1 MDGTS
6 EKKPFGAGHPVVSR
20 EEWLKAREILL
31 KREKAWTR
39 EKDLIAEQRRALP
52 WVKVEKDYVFEAPE
66 GKVHLADL
74 FGDKSQ
80 LVTYHFMLAP
90 EQKEGCVGCSFG
102 SDHIDPVLVHLQNQ
116 DVAYT
121 VVARAPIAE
130 IEAYKKRMGWSFRW
144 VSSHGSDFNYDFN
157 VSFTPEQIAN
167 GEAVYNYRKGKVPLE
182 DLAGDSV
189 FFKNEKGEIFHTYSQ
204 FGRGGEEGL
213 GLYTLLDITPKGR
226 NENGP
231 TFSMGDW
238 VRHHDR
244 YEAKGHVLPNGRW
257 VSEEKS
263 EIKPAE
269 TPRSGGSC
277 CH

>member
-1 MDGTS
+1 MDGSSKT
-6 EKKPFGAGHPVVSR
+6 KPFDANHEVVSR
-20 EEWLKAREILL
+20 EEWLKAREALL
-31 KREKAWTR
+31 AKEKEWTR
-39 EKDLIAEQRRALP
+39 LKDRLAEERRALP
-52 WVKVEKDYVFEAPE
+52 WVKVEKDYVFEGPE

-90 EQKEGCVGCSFG
+90 GQKEGCVGCSFG

-116 DVAYT
+116 DVAYV
-121 VVARAPIAE
+121 VVARAPIGE
-130 IEAYKKRMGWSFRW
+130 IEAYRKRMGWSFRW

-157 VSFTPEQIAN
+157 VSFTPEQIAK
-167 GEAVYNYRKGKVPLE
+167 GDAVYNYRKGEVPLE
-182 DLAGDSV
+182 DLPGDSV
-189 FFKNEKGEIFHTYSQ
+189 FYKNEKGEIFHTYSQ

-213 GLYTLLDITPKGR
+213 GLYTVLDITPKGR

-257 VSEEKS
+257 VADEKS
-263 EIKPAE
+263 ETKPAE
-269 TPRSGGSC
+269 KPESPGSC